1 MDLARLEPMPPS
13 QLGEEPATVIE
24 TQTKPRHTTLSAS
37 PVSDVTYDLMQSL
50 TSKLEAIEA
59 HEMYREDATGD
70 VQRLFDEMLDDDRR
84 HAERL
89 LDALRA
95 ELR

>member
-1 MDLARLEPMPPS
+1 M
-13 QLGEEPATVIE
+13 ATE
-24 TQTKPRHTTLSAS
+24 TKLRDRSVPDS
-37 PVSDVTYDLMQSL
+37 PVSDVTYDLMQAL

-59 HEMYREDATGD
+59 FEMYREDAQGYVRQVFED
-70 VQRLFDEMLDDDRR
+70 ILDDDRR

-89 LDALRA
+89 LDALRS

>member
-1 MDLARLEPMPPS
+1 
-13 QLGEEPATVIE
+13 V
-24 TQTKPRHTTLSAS
+24 TQTRTEPRFTAVASS
-37 PVSDVTYDLMQSL
+37 PVSDVTYDLMQAL

-59 HEMYREDATGD
+59 DEMYRQDATGD
-70 VQRLFDEMLDDDRR
+70 VQRLFDDMLDDDRR

-89 LDALRA
+89 LDALRT

>member
-1 MDLARLEPMPPS
+1 M
-13 QLGEEPATVIE
+13 ATE
-24 TQTKPRHTTLSAS
+24 TQLRDRSVPDS
-37 PVSDVTYDLMQSL
+37 PVSDVTYDLMQAL

-59 HEMYREDATGD
+59 YELYREDAQGY
-70 VQRLFDEMLDDDRR
+70 VRQLFEDILDDDRR

-89 LDALRA
+89 LDALRS

>member
-1 MDLARLEPMPPS
+1 
-13 QLGEEPATVIE
+13 V
-24 TQTKPRHTTLSAS
+24 TQTELRNRSVSAS
-37 PVSDVTYDLMQSL
+37 PVSDVTYDLMQAL

-59 HEMYREDATGD
+59 YEMYREDATGD
-70 VQRLFDEMLDDDRR
+70 VQQLFDDLLVEDRR

-89 LDALRA
+89 LEALRG

>member
-1 MDLARLEPMPPS
+1 M
-13 QLGEEPATVIE
+13 ATV
-24 TQTKPRHTTLSAS
+24 TQLRDRTVPDS
-37 PVSDVTYDLMQSL
+37 PVSDVTYDLMQAL

-59 HEMYREDATGD
+59 YEMYREDAQGY
-70 VQRLFDEMLDDDRR
+70 VRQLFEDILDDDRR

-89 LDALRA
+89 LDALRG

>member
-1 MDLARLEPMPPS
+1 M
-13 QLGEEPATVIE
+13 
-24 TQTKPRHTTLSAS
+24 TQTATRTRSVASS
-37 PVSDVTYDLMQSL
+37 PVSDITYDLMQAL

-59 HEMYREDATGD
+59 FEMYREDAVGD

-89 LDALRA
+89 LDALRT

>member
-1 MDLARLEPMPPS
+1 MRRKPMTHTQAR
-13 QLGEEPATVIE
+13 
-24 TQTKPRHTTLSAS
+24 PRSVEGS
-37 PVSDVTYDLMQSL
+37 PVSDVTYDLMQAL

-59 HEMYREDATGD
+59 YEMYREDAVGD
-70 VQRLFDEMLDDDRR
+70 VQRLFEEMLDDDRR

-89 LDALRA
+89 LDALRN

>member
-1 MDLARLEPMPPS
+1 MVQSVTRARS
-13 QLGEEPATVIE
+13 VA
-24 TQTKPRHTTLSAS
+24 SS
-37 PVSDVTYDLMQSL
+37 PVSDVTYDLMQAL

-59 HEMYREDATGD
+59 YEMYREDATGETR
-70 VQRLFDEMLDDDRR
+70 QIFDEILDDDRR

-89 LDALRA
+89 LEALRS

>member
-1 MDLARLEPMPPS
+1 VTFTAARTRS
-13 QLGEEPATVIE
+13 VA
-24 TQTKPRHTTLSAS
+24 SS
-37 PVSDVTYDLMQSL
+37 PVSDVTYDLMQAL

-59 HEMYREDATGD
+59 HEMYREDATGE
-70 VQRLFDEMLDDDRR
+70 VRQIFDEMLDDDRR

-89 LDALRA
+89 LDALRS

>member
-1 MDLARLEPMPPS
+1 M
-13 QLGEEPATVIE
+13 
-24 TQTKPRHTTLSAS
+24 TQTQSRTRSVFNS
-37 PVSDVTYDLMQSL
+37 PVSDVTYDLMQTL

-59 HEMYREDATGD
+59 HELFREDASGE
-70 VQRLFDEMLDDDRR
+70 VRQIFDEMLDDERR

-89 LDALRA
+89 LDALRM

>member
-1 MDLARLEPMPPS
+1 
-13 QLGEEPATVIE
+13 V
-24 TQTKPRHTTLSAS
+24 TQTQLRDRSASSS
-37 PVSDVTYDLMQSL
+37 PVSDATYDLMQAL

-59 HEMYREDATGD
+59 YEMYREDARGY
-70 VQRLFDEMLDDDRR
+70 VRELFEDLLDDDRR

-89 LDALRA
+89 LEALRN

>member
-1 MDLARLEPMPPS
+1 MVQSVTRNRSVAS
-13 QLGEEPATVIE
+13 
-24 TQTKPRHTTLSAS
+24 S
-37 PVSDVTYDLMQSL
+37 PVSDVTYDLMQAL

-59 HEMYREDATGD
+59 YEMYREDANGETR
-70 VQRLFDEMLDDDRR
+70 QIFDEILDDDRR

-89 LDALRA
+89 LEALRS